1 MVYHITLQSLIAVC
15 RFVRTRRL
23 GGSSTPYLDCQLRS
37 DGLPIHETKVRASLL
52 FENPE
57 TATVAA
63 EGICKKTQYN
73 VYPSSLTSVWV
84 VLTCSVLRKA
94 TMAWPS
100 PSSAT
105 QQRSSLLRNQQSR
118 PPHSLEGSIPL
129 SDLGMQCHS
138 RDLNSPIT
146 FALTCTFSQDL
157 QRSLSRSRS
166 RNHQRITDRSLV
178 PSFIRGENRGSLAL
192 IVCWPSI
199 RFLHAGPFLLVGPR
213 QSNDRSYGKNGS
225 YLRASFHPTTCRMSQ
240 TYLEHA
246 VSYQPRVQDN

>member
-1 MVYHITLQSLIAVC
+1 MVYHITLQSLLAVC

-23 GGSSTPYLDCQLRS
+23 GGSSTRYLDCQLRS

-52 FENPE
+52 FETPE

-118 PPHSLEGSIPL
+118 PSHSLEGSIPL
-129 SDLGMQCHS
+129 SDLGTRCHS

-146 FALTCTFSQDL
+146 VALTCTFSQDL

-166 RNHQRITDRSLV
+166 RNHQRITDRSLF
-178 PSFIRGENRGSLAL
+178 PPFIRGENGGSLAL

-199 RFLHAGPFLLVGPR
+199 RFLHLEYSEIYPLVLHFIFSHYFSSFQLFVFLSTPL
-213 QSNDRSYGKNGS
+213 S
-225 YLRASFHPTTCRMSQ
+225 
-240 TYLEHA
+240 
-246 VSYQPRVQDN
+246 